1 MPEGPLSGTGIVNVS
16 TSLLREWIMLPAG
29 LEIVDAHMSQE
40 HQCVAITVK
49 HPNTPI
55 APDGAVLPLLT
66 PVFQT
71 MIDEDGVKWYRLRE
85 IRVSEQKEIK

>member
-1 MPEGPLSGTGIVNVS
+1 MAEPLPGTGIVNIS
-16 TSLLREWIMLPAG
+16 TSLLREWVMLPAG
-29 LEIVDAHMSQE
+29 LEIVDAHMNQE
-40 HQCVAITVK
+40 HQCVALTVK

-71 MIDEDGVKWYRLRE
+71 MTDENDVKWHRLLE
-85 IRVSEQKEIK
+85 IIVREQKENK